1 MNRLRHQLE
10 RGHRT
15 RSAGNAAHALP
26 SAGHVPS
33 VRRGGGGAG
42 GTRLAR
48 WPPARRNGSRSHR
61 ACHGRTCHPG
71 RGYGEGVAL
80 SLAVS
85 PCPNDT
91 FVFHALVHGLVPGA
105 PPVDVTYADVD
116 VTNTAAER
124 GAFDLVKVSYAALPW
139 LLDDYHLLPCGGAL
153 GRGCGPLVLTRG
165 DHPDRPNDL
174 DQPDRPERPG
184 RPDQPERPERLG
196 GSGRA
201 DLSGATVAVPG
212 DRTTAYLLFRLWAAD
227 RPPARIEVVPFHE
240 IMPGVAAG
248 RYDAGL
254 VIHEAR
260 FTYPRHGLTALVDLG
275 EWWEADTGLPIPL
288 GAILARRG
296 AVDPEAAAGWIRESV
311 RQAWA
316 DPAASREYVLA
327 HAQEM
332 EPDVVDRHIGLYV
345 NDFTADLGDAGF
357 AAVEA
362 LLGRAAY
369 AGLVP
374 QTSSSLA
381 TAWTS

>member
-1 MNRLRHQLE
+1 M
-10 RGHRT
+10 
-15 RSAGNAAHALP
+15 
-26 SAGHVPS
+26 
-33 VRRGGGGAG
+33 
-42 GTRLAR
+42 
-48 WPPARRNGSRSHR
+48 
-61 ACHGRTCHPG
+61 
-71 RGYGEGVAL
+71 AL
-80 SLAVS
+80 SLAIS

-91 FVFHALVHGLVPGA
+91 FVFDALVHGRVPGA
-105 PPVDVTYADVD
+105 PPVEVTFADVD

-165 DHPDRPNDL
+165 EADRV
-174 DQPDRPERPG
+174 
-184 RPDQPERPERLG
+184 
-196 GSGRA
+196 

-212 DRTTAYLLFRLWAAD
+212 DRTTAYLLFRLWSVG
-227 RPPARIEVVPFHE
+227 RPPARIEIVPFHE

-260 FTYPRHGLTALVDLG
+260 FTYHRHGLTALVDLG

-288 GAILARRG
+288 GAILARKG
-296 AVDPEAAAGWIRESV
+296 AVDPVAATGWVRESL

-316 DPAASREYVLA
+316 DPSASREYVLA

-345 NDFTADLGDAGF
+345 NEFTADLGDAGF

-362 LLGRAAY
+362 LLGRAAD

-374 QTSSSLA
+374 QTSSSRA

>member
-1 MNRLRHQLE
+1 GGE
-10 RGHRT
+10 R
-15 RSAGNAAHALP
+15 
-26 SAGHVPS
+26 
-33 VRRGGGGAG
+33 
-42 GTRLAR
+42 
-48 WPPARRNGSRSHR
+48 
-61 ACHGRTCHPG
+61 
-71 RGYGEGVAL
+71 
-80 SLAVS
+80 
-85 PCPNDT
+85 
-91 FVFHALVHGLVPGA
+91 
-105 PPVDVTYADVD
+105 
-116 VTNTAAER
+116 
-124 GAFDLVKVSYAALPW
+124 
-139 LLDDYHLLPCGGAL
+139 

-165 DHPDRPNDL
+165 DRP
-174 DQPDRPERPG
+174 
-184 RPDQPERPERLG
+184 
-196 GSGRA
+196 ST

-212 DRTTAYLLFRLWAAD
+212 DRTTAYLLFRLWSAE

-296 AVDPEAAAGWIRESV
+296 RVDPEAAAGWIRESV

-316 DPAASREYVLA
+316 DPAASRGYVLT

-345 NDFTADLGDAGF
+345 NEFTADLGEAGH
-357 AAVEA
+357 AAVAA
-362 LLGRAAY
+362 LLDRAAD

-374 QTSSSLA
+374 QTSSSRA